1 MNIVIAPDS
10 FKGSLSAI
18 DFCQIAAQQIH
29 SLHPDAHLHLQPL
42 ADGGEGTIDAILANT
57 KGRRISLQVH
67 DPLAKIIDAQY
78 AIIDDRH
85 TAIIEMAQASGLP
98 LIKFNQYNPMIASS
112 HGTGEL
118 ILDALNHGCRR
129 FMIALGGSATN
140 DGGTGMLQAL
150 GVRFLDVHQHE
161 LTACGQTL
169 SKIDSIDLS
178 GFEQRLNDC
187 EIIIAGDV
195 TNPLLGVNGATF
207 TFGPQKGAD
216 QQALEQ
222 LEAGMQNFA
231 DKTESLLAGDPTASQ
246 VSGSGAAGG
255 MGFALMTYCRASMQS
270 GFELLAEIAG
280 LDGYFE
286 MPENKVDLIITGE
299 GCFDRQSLSGK
310 LVGRL
315 VERAKK
321 YNIPLVI
328 ICGSIGADIK
338 NNEFSSDMIVFSLCD
353 NGISV
358 EQSMQNTAVLLA
370 ELIQQHG
377 HHFLL
382 NNDSM

>member
-18 DFCQIAAQQIH
+18 DFCRIVAEQIH
-29 SLHPDAHLHLQPL
+29 CLHPDAHLYLQPL
-42 ADGGEGTIDAILANT
+42 ADGGEGTIDAILANA
-57 KGRRISLQVH
+57 KGTRINLQVH
-67 DPLAKIIDAQY
+67 DPLGKIIDAQY
-78 AIIDDRH
+78 AILDDRH

-98 LIKFNQYNPMIASS
+98 LIKFNQYNPQVASS
-112 HGTGEL
+112 YGTGEL
-118 ILDALNHGCRR
+118 LLDALNQGCRR
-129 FMIALGGSATN
+129 FIIGLGGSATN

-150 GVRFLDVHQHE
+150 GVRFLDAHKHE

-169 SKIDSIDLS
+169 SKIDAIDLS

-195 TNPLLGVNGATF
+195 TNPLLGINGATF

-222 LEAGMQNFA
+222 LEAGMRHFA
-231 DKTESLLAGDPTASQ
+231 DKTESVFADHPTASR

-255 MGFALMTYCRASMQS
+255 MGFALMTYCKASMQS

-280 LDGYFE
+280 LDCYFKT
-286 MPENKVDLIITGE
+286 PENKVDLIITGE

-315 VERAKK
+315 LERAEQ

-328 ICGSIGADIK
+328 LCGSIGEDIK
-338 NNEFSSDMIVFSLCD
+338 NNEFSSDVRVFSLCD
-353 NGISV
+353 NGIST
-358 EQSMQNTAVLLA
+358 EQSMHNTAVLLA
-370 ELIQQHG
+370 QQIQQCG
-377 HHFLL
+377 HHFLF
-382 NNDSM
+382 SVHT